1 MAYVAVSR
9 GAHDAQI
16 FTSDREKLPQALSRD
31 VSHQGA
37 HVPKSKQVVTQQE
50 QVAKAPEREVT
61 PKQEVVAER
70 KAFVAPI
77 EKV

>member
-37 HVPKSKQVVTQQE
+37 HVPKSKQVVTQQ
-50 QVAKAPEREVT
+50 VAKAPEREVT